1 MTFGK
6 VKSIIEKNLLESY
19 KNEAEFKKNIREFK
33 HNVLNNKSL
42 SKAYSIYDQ
51 LSTPQGLN
59 ESDAK
64 EFIEEGVSLLQR
76 ILPSIKMPKS
86 LQESIDNL
94 YSNIDTLVYS
104 KNINIKDRID
114 AKKNILSVL
123 TKPKNQ
129 IKESINIPVSSMV
142 KIANKTLMNYIE
154 NMDESSK
161 KEFFQIIS
169 EDQDSLKNKFEELKD
184 KTIGKLQNI
193 LEQENESEVKERIT
207 ETIVRLK
214 GEKFDQMSFL
224 KLKDLENS
232 L

>member
-207 ETIVRLK
+207 ETIVKLK

>member
-19 KNEAEFKKNIREFK
+19 KDEAQFKKNIREFK

-51 LSTPQGLN
+51 LSSPQGLS
-59 ESDAK
+59 ESEAV
-64 EFIEEGVSLLQR
+64 EFLQEGISLLQKV
-76 ILPSIKMPKS
+76 LPTIKMPKS
-86 LQESIDNL
+86 VTESIPNS
-94 YSNIDTLVYS
+94 YSDIDTLVYTKTIS
-104 KNINIKDRID
+104 LKERLES
-114 AKKNILSVL
+114 KKNIISILM
-123 TKPKNQ
+123 KAKN
-129 IKESINIPVSSMV
+129 KVEESINIPVSSMV
-142 KIANKTLMNYIE
+142 KIANKTLMNFIE

-169 EDQDSLKNKFEELKD
+169 EDQDLLKNKFEELKG
-184 KTIGKLQNI
+184 KTIQKLQNI
-193 LEQENESEVKERIT
+193 LEQEKESEVKEKIT
-207 ETIVRLK
+207 ETIVKLK
-214 GEKFDQMSFL
+214 DEKFDQMNFL

>member
-184 KTIGKLQNI
+184 
-193 LEQENESEVKERIT
+193 
-207 ETIVRLK
+207 
-214 GEKFDQMSFL
+214 
-224 KLKDLENS
+224 LENS

>member
-51 LSTPQGLN
+51 LSSPQGLS

-64 EFIEEGVSLLQR
+64 EFLEEGVVLLQR
-76 ILPSIKMPKS
+76 ILPTIKMPKA
-86 LQESIDNL
+86 LQESEKNS
-94 YSNIDTLVYS
+94 YSDIDTLVYT
-104 KNINIKDRID
+104 KTINIKERIE
-114 AKKNILSVL
+114 AKKNILNTLV
-123 TKPKNQ
+123 KPKSE
-129 IKESINIPVSSMV
+129 IKESISIPVSSMV
-142 KIANKTLMNYIE
+142 KIANKTLMSYIE

-169 EDQDSLKNKFEELKD
+169 EDQDTLKTKFEELKG
-184 KTIGKLQNI
+184 KTIEKLESI
-193 LEQENESEVKERIT
+193 LEQEKENDVKEKIT

-214 GEKFDQMSFL
+214 DEKFDQMNFL
-224 KLKDLENS
+224 KLKNLENS
-232 L
+232 I

>member
-19 KNEAEFKKNIREFK
+19 KDEAQFKKNIREFK

-51 LSTPQGLN
+51 LSSPQGLS
-59 ESDAK
+59 ESEAK
-64 EFIEEGVSLLQR
+64 EFLQEGISLLQKV
-76 ILPSIKMPKS
+76 LPTIKMPRS
-86 LQESIDNL
+86 LTETTQNS
-94 YSNIDTLVYS
+94 YSDIDTLVYTKTIS
-104 KNINIKDRID
+104 LKERLES
-114 AKKNILSVL
+114 KKNIISILM
-123 TKPKNQ
+123 KPKN
-129 IKESINIPVSSMV
+129 KVEESINIPVSSMV
-142 KIANKTLMNYIE
+142 KIANKTLMNFIE
-154 NMDESSK
+154 TMDESSK

-169 EDQDSLKNKFEELKD
+169 EDQDLLKNKFEELKG
-184 KTIGKLQNI
+184 KTIQKLQNI
-193 LEQENESEVKERIT
+193 LEQEKETEVKEKIT

-214 GEKFDQMSFL
+214 DEKFDQMNFL